1 MNQQSSDDHIPTLT
15 DIIQPGDES
24 MKNHFDTAYFD
35 DDNGLDDEGDDE
47 QLEALFEDKPAENL
61 HDTVALLIQEAL
73 NETLPSIEE
82 QLKEQLTA
90 KVMNKL
96 EQDKPV

>member
-1 MNQQSSDDHIPTLT
+1 MNQQTDDERIPTLT

-24 MKNHFDTAYFD
+24 MKNHFDKTFFD
-35 DDNGLDDEGDDE
+35 DDHGLEDDE
-47 QLEALFEDKPAENL
+47 QLEALFEEKPAADL

-96 EQDKPV
+96 ERDKPA